1 MRRQRRVLLRQKLS
15 SGIEN
20 GKDAKVLRFLLDL
33 LGRFAQKA
41 GFGLGRR

>member
-1 MRRQRRVLLRQKLS
+1 MRRQRRVLLRRELS
-15 SGIEN
+15 AGVEN

-33 LGRFAQKA
+33 LGRFAQKT

>member
-1 MRRQRRVLLRQKLS
+1 MRRQRRVPLRRGLA
-15 SGIEN
+15 GVEN

-33 LGRFAQKA
+33 LGRFAQKT